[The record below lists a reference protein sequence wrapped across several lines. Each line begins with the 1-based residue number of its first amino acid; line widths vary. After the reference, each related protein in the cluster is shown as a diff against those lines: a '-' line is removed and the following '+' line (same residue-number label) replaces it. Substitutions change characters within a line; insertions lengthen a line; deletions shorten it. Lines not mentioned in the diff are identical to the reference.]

1 MDKIKDDHKK
11 ENFIKIKEYFEK
23 SEINKPDI
31 IFLPTSIWDNSLY
44 RACSNIFSDF
54 IPKMDSIKELLK
66 KFVTACWADEAVLL
80 EKNTL
85 IKICAYNEREMRDNE
100 RFEKMTDIIKKFKNS
115 CKNESKT
122 LKDILIKTINNIIYV
137 EEFENSTYIIVS
149 FKNKKAT
156 LELVKINIEVC
167 KNSFKELFGNE

>member
-1 MDKIKDDHKK
+1 MDKIKDEHKK

-44 RACSNIFSDF
+44 RAWSNIFSDF

-66 KFVTACWADEAVLL
+66 KFVTACWAEEAVLL

-85 IKICAYNEREMRDNE
+85 IKICSYNDKELNDNE
-100 RFEKMTDIIKKFKNS
+100 RFEKMSEILKRFKYS
-115 CKNESKT
+115 CKIDSSVF
-122 LKDILIKTINNIIYV
+122 KDITIKTVNNTIYID
-137 EEFENSTYIIVS
+137 EFENNTYIIVS
-149 FKNKKAT
+149 FRNKKAT
-156 LELVKINIEVC
+156 LELIKINIEIC
-167 KNSFKELFGNE
+167 KISFEELFDNE

>member
-1 MDKIKDDHKK
+1 
-11 ENFIKIKEYFEK
+11 
-23 SEINKPDI
+23 
-31 IFLPTSIWDNSLY
+31 
-44 RACSNIFSDF
+44 
-54 IPKMDSIKELLK
+54 MDSIKELLK

-115 CKNESKT
+115 CKIESKT